1 MANKL
6 TKKQKIVLEAIEF
19 FIKEKGYSPT
29 IREIAEMTET
39 SVCPTFQKL
48 FVLEREGYISTDNGK
63 ARTIKVLKS
72 VAELDD

>member
-6 TKKQKIVLEAIEF
+6 TKKQKIVLEAIEY

-29 IREIAEMTET
+29 IREIADMTDT
-39 SVCPTFQKL
+39 TVGPTFQKVFL
-48 FVLEREGYISTDNGK
+48 LERTGYISTDNGK

-72 VAELDD
+72 VADLDD